1 MRKLF
6 LLVVIVMAAITAS
19 AQEGIYLGGGISLW
33 RNNDVDKTSFSITPD
48 VGYNLSEKWA
58 VGVEL
63 AYAHKGY
70 DGEDCNKHECIC
82 FWLRMHVTLSMKT
95 RLYVLF
101 LDMGFGFSTYKEKHV
116 DSVNGFEIGV
126 KPGLAVKLNDNFSF
140 TY

>member
-63 AYAHKGY
+63 AYAHNGY
-70 DGEDCNKHECIC
+70 DDEHEVSTNA
-82 FWLRMHVTLSMKT
+82 FPWHRMHVTLSMKT
-95 RLYVLF
+95 RLSVCF
-101 LDMGFGFSTYKEKHV
+101 WIWDLDSLLTKRNML
-116 DSVNGFEIGV
+116 IQ
-126 KPGLAVKLNDNFSF
+126 
-140 TY
+140 